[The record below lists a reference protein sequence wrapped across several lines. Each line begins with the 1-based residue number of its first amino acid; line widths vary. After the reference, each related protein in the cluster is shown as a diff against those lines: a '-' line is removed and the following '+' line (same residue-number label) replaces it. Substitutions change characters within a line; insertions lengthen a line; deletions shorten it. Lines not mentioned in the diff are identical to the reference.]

1 MPAIDHLIEVDASQ
15 YPYTLEISKKLGK
28 LDEVITWSKQELEHE
43 WRWILDETGGG
54 DGLWKYRFFFQSER
68 DMCAFTMKWA

>member
-1 MPAIDHLIEVDASQ
+1 MPAIDHLIEVDTSQ
-15 YPYTLEISKKLGK
+15 YPYTLE
-28 LDEVITWSKQELEHE
+28 ITWSKQELEHE